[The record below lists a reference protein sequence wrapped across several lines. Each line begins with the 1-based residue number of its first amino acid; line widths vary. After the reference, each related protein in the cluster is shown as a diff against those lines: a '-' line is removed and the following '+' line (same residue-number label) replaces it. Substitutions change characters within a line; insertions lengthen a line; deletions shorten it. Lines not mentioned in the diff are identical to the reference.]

1 MLRADNTAYDYSRY
15 EQLEMQ
21 EVAEP
26 IAKPLKKAKKKVKP
40 KTHFMSILF
49 VFGLSIFIISRYA
62 YMAEINYNITN
73 LEKEYNMVLKEN
85 TDLNVQLMKTV
96 SLEALENAAIEE
108 LGMQYPDVQNQI
120 AYVNVKESVQAVDN
134 ESSDFY
140 NMTDIQENKYIAYT
154 KAVINN
160 ILNVLD

>member
-1 MLRADNTAYDYSRY
+1 
-15 EQLEMQ
+15 
-21 EVAEP
+21 
-26 IAKPLKKAKKKVKP
+26 
-40 KTHFMSILF
+40 
-49 VFGLSIFIISRYA
+49 
-62 YMAEINYNITN
+62 MAEINYNITN